1 MKDSVVLVKGVNKKF
16 GNNVIL
22 KNVNLDVKKGELLCI
37 VGTNG
42 SGKTTLLKILIGFL
56 EPEEGEIF
64 YNSKNIEDIKK
75 EVKKDFGFATQENA
89 FYPKLTV
96 EENMKY
102 FGNLYGLK
110 KSVLKNNIEKLLKL
124 VNLYTAKDVLAENLS
139 MGMERR
145 LDIACSLIHNPK
157 ILILDEPTE
166 DLDVTLRKSILSLI
180 KAINKT
186 GTTIIMTSHLL
197 AEIEV
202 FFDRIAILDNKTIK
216 KIGTLKEF
224 RKTTRKKSLNDIFEV
239 LTKNA

>member
-1 MKDSVVLVKGVNKKF
+1 MKDFVVRVKGVNKKF

-22 KNVNLDVKKGELLCI
+22 KNINLNVKKGELLCI

-42 SGKTTLLKILIGFL
+42 SGKTTLLKSIIGFV
-56 EPEEGEIF
+56 EPEDGEIF
-64 YNSKNIEDIKK
+64 YNSKNIKSIEKK
-75 EVKKDFGFATQENA
+75 VKSDFGFATQENA

-96 EENMKY
+96 EENMNY

-110 KSVLKNNIEKLLKL
+110 KDVLKVNIEKLLKL
-124 VNLYTAKDVLAENLS
+124 VDLYTAKDVLAENLS

-166 DLDVTLRKSILSLI
+166 DLDVTLRKSILILI
-180 KAINKT
+180 KAINKR
-186 GTTIIMTSHLL
+186 GTTVVMTSHLL
-197 AEIEV
+197 SEIEDV
-202 FFDRIAILDNKTIK
+202 FDRIAILNNKTIAK
-216 KIGTLKEF
+216 TGTLKEF

-239 LTKNA
+239 LTKHA

>member
-1 MKDSVVLVKGVNKKF
+1 MKDFVVQVKGVDKKF

-22 KNVNLDVKKGELLCI
+22 KNVNLNVKKGELFCI

-42 SGKTTLLKILIGFL
+42 SGKTTLLKALIGFV

-64 YNSKNIEDIKK
+64 YNSKNIKDIAK

-96 EENMKY
+96 EENMNY

-110 KSVLKNNIEKLLKL
+110 KDALKNNIEKLLRL
-124 VNLYTAKDVLAENLS
+124 VDLYTAKAVLAENLS

-166 DLDVTLRKSILSLI
+166 DLDVILRKSILILI
-180 KAINKT
+180 KAINKN

-197 AEIEV
+197 AEIENI
-202 FFDRIAILDNKTIK
+202 FDRIAILDNKTIAK
-216 KIGTLKEF
+216 VGTLKEF
-224 RKTTRKKSLNDIFEV
+224 RKITGKKSLNDIFEV
-239 LTKNA
+239 LTKHA